1 MGIISFCTLRLKR
14 QVPMR
19 INKKMQDSIW
29 DWVKAII
36 LTLLLVV
43 IIRFFIFIPLRV
55 DGNSMSPTLQQNNYI
70 IYEKLTQIR
79 RFDIIIFNNDA
90 GDTLIKRVIGL
101 PGDRLEYKDD
111 QLLLNGQPVDEPYL
125 KQGNDEN
132 LQTFTSDFNLLDMTG
147 MDSVPENSYFV
158 MGDNRNRSNDS
169 RMFGFVAQEDIVGK
183 ASMVYYPLDE
193 FRLIG
198 D

>member
-29 DWVKAII
+29 DWVKAIM
-36 LTLLLVV
+36 LTLLLAV

-55 DGNSMSPTLQQNNYI
+55 DGSSMSPTLQQNNYI
-70 IYEKLTQIR
+70 IYEKLTPIR

-90 GDTLIKRVIGL
+90 GETLIKRVIGL

-111 QLLLNGQPVDEPYL
+111 QLILNGKPVEEPYL
-125 KQGNDEN
+125 KQGNNEQ
-132 LQTFTSDFNLLDMTG
+132 LETFTSDFNLLDLTG

-169 RMFGFVAQEDIVGK
+169 RMFGFVSQEDIVGK

-193 FRLIG
+193 LRFIG
-198 D
+198 E

>member
-1 MGIISFCTLRLKR
+1 
-14 QVPMR
+14 MR
-19 INKKMQDSIW
+19 INKKMQDNIW

-55 DGNSMSPTLQQNNYI
+55 DGNSMSPTLEQNNYI
-70 IYEKLTQIR
+70 IYEKLTPIR

-101 PGDRLEYKDD
+101 PGDSLEYKDD
-111 QLLLNGQPVDEPYL
+111 QLLLNGQPVEEPYL
-125 KQGNDEN
+125 KQGNDEH
-132 LQTFTSDFNLLDMTG
+132 LQTFTSDFNLLELTG
-147 MDSVPENSYFV
+147 TDSVPENSYFV